1 MRWRSIIKIGGSLRL
16 GSLMHLP
23 WTSRVL
29 RALTEKVEAEA
40 EAAGP
45 PFLVGFVAFDV
56 GLPELDEG

>member
-1 MRWRSIIKIGGSLRL
+1 
-16 GSLMHLP
+16 MHLP